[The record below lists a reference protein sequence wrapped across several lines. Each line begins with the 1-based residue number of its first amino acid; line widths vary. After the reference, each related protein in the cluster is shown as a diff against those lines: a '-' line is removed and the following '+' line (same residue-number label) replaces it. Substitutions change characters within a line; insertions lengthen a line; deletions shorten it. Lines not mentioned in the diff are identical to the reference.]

1 MTTQIISQFARNPKK
16 LFLVD
21 AIGAFI
27 SGILLFTISKSNLN
41 LGLADSSLEFLIL
54 IAFCLF
60 VYSLTC
66 FLYVRK
72 NIGLFIRTMAFTNFL
87 YCALTIGILLS
98 NSNLLTR
105 IGWTYFSVELII
117 IGLLIVFELRIA
129 RELKCK
135 N

>member
-1 MTTQIISQFARNPKK
+1 MTTQTISQFARNPKK

-27 SGILLFTISKSNLN
+27 SGMLLFTISKSNLN

-66 FLYVRK
+66 FLSVKK
-72 NIGLFIRTMAFTNFL
+72 NIGLFIYTMAFANFL
-87 YCALTIGILLS
+87 YCLLTIGILIQ
-98 NSNLLTR
+98 NSKRLTT
-105 IGWTYFSVELII
+105 IGITYFSIELII
-117 IGLLIVFELRIA
+117 IGLLIFCELRIA
-129 RELKCK
+129 RGLKCK